1 MKSMTEILEP
11 IWNFGFWTCHGR
23 SYRGKCSRIFN
34 GVGVF
39 ISVVILALSAVYEM
53 FQLTKDFL
61 DRPSLRAVI
70 YSLIGS
76 FIQTTSFIFSVYM
89 LARRKKFLELFE
101 LWNQLEHRPLIR
113 NHWRMDKR
121 PTLTLV
127 SSILIAITLVA
138 MVLIYPDA
146 PMLIS
151 QNQKLVNIFTKPLL
165 ATIQCR
171 PTDLR
176 AVERL

>member
-1 MKSMTEILEP
+1 MTEILEP
-11 IWNFGFWTCHGR
+11 IWNFGFWTRALLDWCGR
-23 SYRGKCSRIFN
+23 PSRGKCSRIFS

-39 ISVVILALSAVYEM
+39 ISVVILAVSAVYEM
-53 FQLTKDFL
+53 FQLTQDFL
-61 DRPSLRAVI
+61 DRLSLRAVI

-76 FIQTTSFIFSVYM
+76 FIQTTSFIFSVYI
-89 LARRKKFLELFE
+89 LARRKKLLELFE

-113 NHWRMDKR
+113 NHWRMDK
-121 PTLTLV
+121 
-127 SSILIAITLVA
+127 
-138 MVLIYPDA
+138 MMDA

-151 QNQKLVNIFTKPLL
+151 QNQKLVNIFTRPLL